1 MPDPQSLS
9 QRKTK
14 IIATVGPACDDVA
27 TLEDMIHAG
36 LNVVRLNLSHG
47 DYESH
52 ANRVAQV
59 RQAASNVGAH
69 VAIMVDTKGI
79 EVRTGL
85 LEDGPVFLEA
95 DQTFTLFADD
105 RKGNLAGVSVS
116 YRKLSAGVKEG
127 DVILLDDGA
136 IELRVAA
143 VNAAAIECVVV
154 HGGMLGER
162 KGVNLPGAQL
172 AISAISPEFL
182 ENLENEIDFA
192 VAQQVDY
199 MAASF
204 VQSGSEIQ
212 GIRDRLNERGSNIPI
227 IAKIENQAGV
237 DNVEAIV
244 AAADGIMVARGDL
257 GVELPLAEVPSTQ
270 KKLIQ
275 CSVTNGKP
283 AVTATQMLASMET
296 NPKPTRAEA
305 SDVANAILD
314 GISAVMLSGETAVGQ
329 YPVVAIQTMSAIA
342 LRAEASLR
350 EFGFLQ
356 TIRMTE
362 AAKIAEAIGQAA
374 ARLAEQLQAAAI
386 ITLTDSGYTARL
398 ISRHRPESLILA
410 VTASD
415 RVARRLAMNWGVIP
429 LLYDEENADSD
440 ESRTRFGCGRAR
452 ELGLLETGDVVVIT
466 HGTQQGAGGTD
477 LIRVLEID

>member
-1 MPDPQSLS
+1 MPNPRSFS

-14 IIATVGPACDDVA
+14 IIATVGPACDDIA
-27 TLEDMIHAG
+27 TLEDMIKAG

-47 DYESH
+47 DYQSH
-52 ANRVAQV
+52 ANRVAGV
-59 RQAASNVGAH
+59 RQAATNLGAH

-85 LEDGPVFLEA
+85 LENGPVILEA
-95 DQTFTLFADD
+95 GQTFALFADE
-105 RKGNLAGVSVS
+105 RKGNLEGVSVS
-116 YRKLSAGVKEG
+116 YRKLSAGVKKA

-136 IELRVAA
+136 IELSVTA
-143 VNAAAIECVVV
+143 VNADAIECLVI
-154 HGGMLGER
+154 HGGVLGER

-199 MAASF
+199 LAASF
-204 VQSGSEIQ
+204 VQSGSEIE
-212 GIRDRLNERGSNIPI
+212 GIRDRLNARGSQIPI

-244 AAADGIMVARGDL
+244 EAADGIMVARGDL

-314 GISAVMLSGETAVGQ
+314 GTSAVMLSGETAVGQ
-329 YPVVAIQTMSAIA
+329 YPVAAIQTMSAIA
-342 LRAEASLR
+342 VRAEASLR

-356 TIRMTE
+356 TIKMTE
-362 AAKIAEAIGQAA
+362 TAKIAEAIGQAA
-374 ARLAEQLQAAAI
+374 ARLAEQLRAAAI

-398 ISRHRPESLILA
+398 ISRHRPESVILA

-415 RVARRLAMNWGVIP
+415 SVARRLAMNWGVIP
-429 LLYDEENADSD
+429 LLYDEDKEDSD
-440 ESRTRFGCGRAR
+440 ESRTEFGCARAR

-466 HGTQQGAGGTD
+466 HGTQQGVGGTD
-477 LIRVLEID
+477 LIRVLEIA